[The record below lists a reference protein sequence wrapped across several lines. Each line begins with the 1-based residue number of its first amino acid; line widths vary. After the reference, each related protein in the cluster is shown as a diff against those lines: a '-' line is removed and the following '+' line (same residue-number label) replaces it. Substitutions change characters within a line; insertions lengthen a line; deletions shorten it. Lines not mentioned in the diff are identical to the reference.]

1 MPKTLTREEKL
12 ELQRIHRKLYGGDW
26 GKPKSVPYILRR
38 LDDTLVG
45 YRDSLPFHSRTPESA
60 IAITWVVNRG
70 AITGPECRKFVHYLC
85 RLLVCA
91 AWGCETSD
99 FHTNFWTGRD
109 RSVASR
115 WRWSFLGEDLKLWES
130 WWKVFQEVATKNL
143 STIPPLPNV
152 LCGRDLPP
160 WPEIPY
166 LEG

>member
-38 LDDTLVG
+38 LDDVLAG
-45 YRDSLPFHSRTPESA
+45 YRDSLPFHSRPPESA
-60 IAITWVVNRG
+60 LAITWVVNHG

-91 AWGCETSD
+91 AQENEKLQRT
-99 FHTNFWTGRD
+99 FWDGRD

-115 WRWSFLGEDLKLWES
+115 WRWPLLGEDLKLWDS
-130 WWKVFQEVATKNL
+130 WWEVFREVATKHL
-143 STIPPLPNV
+143 STIPPLPNI
-152 LCGRDLPP
+152 LCGVNLPP

-166 LEG
+166 LES